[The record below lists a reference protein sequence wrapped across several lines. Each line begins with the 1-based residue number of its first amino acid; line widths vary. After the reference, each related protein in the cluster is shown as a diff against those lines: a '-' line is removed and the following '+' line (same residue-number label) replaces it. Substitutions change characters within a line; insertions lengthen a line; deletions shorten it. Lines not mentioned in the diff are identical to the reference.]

1 MVPLLWSMLPLCT
14 PDNGTSA
21 PENATCLH
29 LLWSYLLF
37 SNQTYVFRCSAHD
50 NSSTRL
56 YFPLVNK
63 LRQFS
68 FWPLT
73 ARNLHLAHFY
83 VVTFFTY
90 FSFILGSLVFNLQ
103 IICMTTISVA
113 TLLSELDHWI
123 SCLTAVKSSLETQVS
138 LLDSGLS
145 NLHSSQPSSPAI
157 HNIQSVHLALTY
169 QLSEVVR
176 ELSDLDLT
184 RNLLATNIPSNGNS
198 YEYLFRLSDRRN
210 SLRHRASY
218 YQGLSTLF
226 DEIYTYLYQN

>member
-1 MVPLLWSMLPLCT
+1 
-14 PDNGTSA
+14 
-21 PENATCLH
+21 
-29 LLWSYLLF
+29 
-37 SNQTYVFRCSAHD
+37 
-50 NSSTRL
+50 
-56 YFPLVNK
+56 
-63 LRQFS
+63 
-68 FWPLT
+68 
-73 ARNLHLAHFY
+73 
-83 VVTFFTY
+83 
-90 FSFILGSLVFNLQ
+90 
-103 IICMTTISVA
+103 MTTISVA

-145 NLHSSQPSSPAI
+145 HLHSSQPSSQAI
-157 HNIQSVHLALTY
+157 HNIQTVHLALTY

-210 SLRHRASY
+210 SLRHRANY